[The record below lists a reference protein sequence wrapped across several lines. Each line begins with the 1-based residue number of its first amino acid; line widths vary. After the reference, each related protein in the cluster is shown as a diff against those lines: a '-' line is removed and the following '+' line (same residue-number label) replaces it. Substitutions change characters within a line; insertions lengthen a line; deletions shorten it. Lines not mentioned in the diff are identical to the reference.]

1 MALLAQTCSQ
11 IGADSPTPK
20 ALLSSLDKKK
30 SAPVSDSTARA
41 ASSPSSATN
50 LTTRSSSRTSPPSEP
65 SKLAFKPYETNVVS
79 KREDRPSS
87 KGEDGRRS
95 ANETRAP
102 SRKSSSGSPGA
113 KSTEEQEKDKT
124 EGASP
129 IIRSG
134 MDILAGH
141 PKDMPLGTYKPP
153 GLGGLSALGCC
164 PPGLDPTNPAFRP
177 PYAGAPFS
185 HHLLGGY
192 GAGPYVSYA
201 RVKTAAG
208 GEALVPVCKDPYCTG
223 CQFSMH
229 GTNSMLGQCPSGCT
243 QCEHQKYGLA
253 AAALG
258 MLPPGLPYG
267 PLGRP
272 YVCSWMV
279 GEAYCGKRF
288 TSPDELLQ
296 HLRTHTT
303 PSADAASLLYRYP
316 NPPLSPLSAARF
328 HPYAKPSGLPPSP
341 FSAFNPTSLN
351 PFYSPYALYGQ
362 RLGAAVHP

>member
-1 MALLAQTCSQ
+1 M
-11 IGADSPTPK
+11 PT
-20 ALLSSLDKKK
+20 LEKKK
-30 SAPVSDSTARA
+30 STSISDAPRPGP
-41 ASSPSSATN
+41 SPAGGGLVN
-50 LTTRSSSRTSPPSEP
+50 SRTTSRTTPPSEP
-65 SKLAFKPYETNVVS
+65 AKLAFKPYENNVVI
-79 KREDRPSS
+79 KKEERPAS
-87 KGEDGRRS
+87 KGDEGRRS
-95 ANETRAP
+95 VPESRAP
-102 SRKSSSGSPGA
+102 SRKSSTGSPDT
-113 KSTEEQEKDKT
+113 KSEDSDKEQ
-124 EGASP
+124 GASP
-129 IIRSG
+129 VIRSG

-153 GLGGLSALGCC
+153 GLSGLPGLGCC
-164 PPGLDPTNPAFRP
+164 PPGLDPSNPAFRP
-177 PYAGAPFS
+177 PYAGSPFS

-192 GAGPYVSYA
+192 GATPYVSYA
-201 RVKTAAG
+201 RVKTAGG

-229 GTNSMLGQCPSGCT
+229 GANMLGQCPSGCT

-288 TSPDELLQ
+288 MSPDELLQ
-296 HLRTHTT
+296 HLRTHTS

-316 NPPLSPLSAARF
+316 NPPLSPLSSGRF

-351 PFYSPYALYGQ
+351 PFYSPYSLYGQ